1 MMVRRGVRVWLLAWA
16 AAMLWIVGSCSDATV
31 PNPVDAP
38 PTRVVQSP
46 SSTVRTSVDGSATST
61 EGGVASTSR
70 PVTAS
75 RPPSATSSPPPAQSA
90 PAERTASPQQISDQV
105 TARMRDIAKH
115 EPAGSISVAAV
126 NTATG
131 RRYSFGAAQ
140 GMWTASAYKLLVLE
154 GLLLERQRTGAWLT
168 AGEIADATRAIENSD
183 NVAGYRLF
191 LDMGGRSGLTRTIQQ
206 LGMTHTV
213 AGRTDPTFTT
223 TGGQDCLAMA
233 RALLPGGPLD
243 ARSRSF
249 VLGLMSHIESD
260 QRWGIGVIA
269 GPGDTFVNKNGWL
282 PVQDDNGPG
291 ETDGGR
297 WVVTSVG
304 IVTEHEQHILIA
316 VLTQHQPSLGAGQQ
330 LVETLAR
337 LVEPVVSQG

>member
-1 MMVRRGVRVWLLAWA
+1 M
-16 AAMLWIVGSCSDATV
+16 
-31 PNPVDAP
+31 
-38 PTRVVQSP
+38 
-46 SSTVRTSVDGSATST
+46 
-61 EGGVASTSR
+61 
-70 PVTAS
+70 
-75 RPPSATSSPPPAQSA
+75 
-90 PAERTASPQQISDQV
+90 
-105 TARMRDIAKH
+105 
-115 EPAGSISVAAV
+115 AAV
-126 NTATG
+126 NMTTG
-131 RRYSFGAAQ
+131 QRYSFGATR
-140 GMWTASAYKLLVLE
+140 GMWMASTYKLLVLE
-154 GLLLERQRTGAWLT
+154 GLLLDRQQAGAWLT

-191 LDMGGRSGLTRTIQQ
+191 LDMGGRAGLTRAIQQ

-223 TGGQDCLAMA
+223 TSGQDCLAMV

-249 VLGLMSHIESD
+249 VLGLMDHVESD
-260 QRWGIGVIA
+260 QRWGIGAIA

-297 WVVTSVG
+297 WAVTSVG
-304 IVTEHEQHILIA
+304 IVTEHQQHILIA
-316 VLTQHQPSLGAGQQ
+316 VLTQHQSSLDTGQR

-337 LVEPVVSQG
+337 LVEPVVSQGQ